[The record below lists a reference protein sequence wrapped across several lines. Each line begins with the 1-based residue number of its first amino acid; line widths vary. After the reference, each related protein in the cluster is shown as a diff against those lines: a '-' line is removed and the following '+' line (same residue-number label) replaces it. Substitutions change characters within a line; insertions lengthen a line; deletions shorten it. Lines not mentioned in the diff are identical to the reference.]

1 MVGPPG
7 VGKTRLAAEVAG
19 RVAGQ
24 FAAGVVS
31 VSLAT
36 VTAGED
42 VAAAIAA
49 ALRVRQ
55 GPGTGLADALV
66 AATRGEHRLLLLDG
80 CEHVLDHLDPLVRRL
95 LASAPQLRVL
105 ATSRIAFAAPG
116 ERLHRVRPLEPDA
129 AAELFLDRASLVTDL
144 VLDERTGRRIDQ
156 VCDRSEERRVG
167 EERGAPGSRP

>member
-19 RVAGQ
+19 RVASQ

-42 VAAAIAA
+42 AAAAIAA

-66 AATRGEHRLLLLDG
+66 AATRGEHRLLLLEDRKSTRLNSS
-80 CEHVLDHLDPLVRRL
+80 HVAISYAVFCLKKKKKRRNMTRGQRRRR
-95 LASAPQLRVL
+95 A
-105 ATSRIAFAAPG
+105 AT
-116 ERLHRVRPLEPDA
+116 
-129 AAELFLDRASLVTDL
+129 
-144 VLDERTGRRIDQ
+144 
-156 VCDRSEERRVG
+156 
-167 EERGAPGSRP
+167 

>member
-1 MVGPPG
+1 GACPATTQQSRVEAKARRGRRPAPAGPVDVVPEGAHRRCGAQVHRVRQLSGPDPQVGLTRFIGRDDEVDGVAQLLATTPLVTMVGPPG

-80 CEHVLDHLDPLVRRL
+80 CEHVLDHLDPLVR
-95 LASAPQLRVL
+95 
-105 ATSRIAFAAPG
+105 
-116 ERLHRVRPLEPDA
+116 
-129 AAELFLDRASLVTDL
+129 
-144 VLDERTGRRIDQ
+144 
-156 VCDRSEERRVG
+156 
-167 EERGAPGSRP
+167 